1 CTNFSFRISGP
12 QTALYSHNSAFFVSA
27 FPDGIAVT
35 AGQAKGGTGVRTL
48 DAHDLYQDSEVTH
61 YMKRVPLVQLYEDT
75 RLVQWVR
82 AVLEKLQTGKVLLD
96 RFKLREHQPLKLR
109 AEPSK
114 K

>member
-1 CTNFSFRISGP
+1 MSGP
-12 QTALYSHNSAFFVSA
+12 QTALHSHDSAFFVST
-27 FPDGIAVT
+27 FPDRIAVT

-48 DAHDLYQDSEVTH
+48 DAHDLYQDSEVTNF
-61 YMKRVPLVQLYEDT
+61 MRRTPVSQLYEDT